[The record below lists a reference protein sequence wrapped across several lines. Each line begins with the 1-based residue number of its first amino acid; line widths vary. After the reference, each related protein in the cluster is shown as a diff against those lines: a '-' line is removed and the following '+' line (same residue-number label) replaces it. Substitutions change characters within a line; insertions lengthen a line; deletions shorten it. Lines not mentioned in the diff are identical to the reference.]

1 MSFYCPWQKQAN
13 FRVDQS
19 QCSCWS
25 TTQKLF
31 SAEEIAESGLAAR
44 VVEAQE
50 KAIQAVER
58 AADSFREF
66 GVPREVFGDLLD
78 VQVALQA
85 KAIKAAMGKR
95 RRVSA

>member
-1 MSFYCPWQKQAN
+1 M
-13 FRVDQS
+13 
-19 QCSCWS
+19 
-25 TTQKLF
+25 
-31 SAEEIAESGLAAR
+31 
-44 VVEAQE
+44 VEAQE